1 MVMNLSILLTDL
13 RNLSRNSSKGA
24 LASAEVSTGSMYLT
38 CLFERPLVTLDVSG
52 MTVSL
57 IGTDLLFKNDR
68 TSNSVTPETIDDF
81 LSQQDSSK

>member
-1 MVMNLSILLTDL
+1 MNLRILLTDL

-24 LASAEVSTGSMYLT
+24 LSSAEVNTGSMYLT
-38 CLFERPLVTLDVSG
+38 CLFERSLVTLDVSG

-57 IGTDLLFKNDR
+57 IGTDLLFQNDR

>member
-1 MVMNLSILLTDL
+1 MNLSILLTDL
-13 RNLSRNSSKGA
+13 RNPSRNSSKGA

-38 CLFERPLVTLDVSG
+38 CLFECSLVTLDVSG